1 MNFIP
6 DTAINLTSGDEGR
19 DWLNTQ
25 RYVDALSSC
34 IEDSKGEAPICIG
47 LFGQW
52 GCGKSS
58 VVQTYKSTHAETQ
71 VFIYDAW
78 KYSGDSFRRTFLMQL
93 GKELLGSDFDI
104 EKTLTT
110 FYANETKDTKVTS
123 VINAVRYDIITQIL
137 SVAIVVVLILTLI
150 LQLSSFDAPIT
161 FTSVTQILTLAML
174 IYMHVKDDLKTSVQ
188 TPHMFA
194 PEQFGQYYHDMLNKA
209 RTNNKLTRHL
219 VIVIDN
225 LDRCQP
231 EVAYRM
237 LSDIKSFL
245 DNDNQTTFV
254 IPVDAQ
260 ALEKGILEFKA
271 KDSHEQQVQ
280 AKEFLRKLF
289 NVSITFKPFY
299 VDEVDDFAQKLN
311 QHYQLGYKPDTIGL
325 VSNMYVGNPRRII
338 QLFNNL
344 KAEMLLHEQASEHET
359 MICHLMI
366 LSEEFPSFYSQVVN
380 DTTVLFAQPDLS
392 KADTSLED
400 KDKATISKKR
410 DVHLDTY
417 LRLSQG
423 LVANYSEKV
432 EDVRRLLSNSA
443 RFASIPLDVRTLVIQ
458 ADTKKLLETYK
469 GKDTSALQE
478 YLYFR
483 FKTAITLQQ
492 YDTSVRTL
500 FHVYFALN
508 AANLLTDKSVGQ
520 LAKLL
525 LRDTGLLHL
534 SIGIADI
541 RSAIDLGKKLESHQ
555 CSGLTDRIIALCQ
568 YDTTNLVGDNV
579 PWGKSISADD
589 FFYGCSVW
597 TKEQITPLVIHFAEL
612 YKTDMALA
620 LKYDYK
626 DNAQELFTE
635 SLMRD
640 MASTIDYGKSE
651 TIDVLTGSIVQISLK
666 QMAAAAN
673 FDAFL
678 VALAANK
685 SIPRFDLTPDP
696 HSNNTT
702 AVRPL
707 VQQLVHFYRNWPKG
721 YLKGATKGIRQ
732 LNEKVCHVIGTPGP
746 GNKAINHSYVLDNLC
761 DNDIISEFLNYFYS
775 VSLAT
780 DESVVGK
787 DVLQGL
793 VDNKQTKPQFL
804 DKAKELLSAGY
815 DPKNYLTFFL
825 THGLEQEVIARLGV
839 KSPFARTIIV
849 QLAKKP
855 KQTLAEL
862 VPSDSPSASAAKAGV
877 REALDELFT
886 LKIVKKSNS
895 ISQSEFMLTT

>member
-6 DTAINLTSGDEGR
+6 DTAINLTSEDDGR

-34 IEDSKGEAPICIG
+34 IEDSKGEAPFCIG

-58 VVQTYKSTHAETQ
+58 VVQTYKATHAETK
-71 VFIYDAW
+71 VVIYDAW
-78 KYSGDSFRRTFLMQL
+78 KYSSDSFRRTFLIQL

-104 EKTLTT
+104 EKTLIA

-123 VINAVRYDIITQIL
+123 VINIVRYDIITKIL
-137 SVAIVVVLILTLI
+137 SIGIVVFLLLCIV
-150 LQLSSFDAPIT
+150 LQLSQFEWSFT
-161 FTSVTQILTLAML
+161 LTTLTQVLTLVML

-188 TPHMFA
+188 TPHIFA
-194 PEQFGQYYHDMLNKA
+194 PEQFDQYYRDILLKA
-209 RTNNKLTRHL
+209 RAKNKLTDHL

-245 DNDNQTTFV
+245 GNDSQTTFV

-260 ALEKGILEFKA
+260 ALEMGILDFKA
-271 KDSHEQQVQ
+271 KDSRELKGQT
-280 AKEFLRKLF
+280 KEFLRKLF
-289 NVSITFKPFY
+289 NVSITFKSFH
-299 VDEVDDFAQKLN
+299 VEEVDDFAQKLN
-311 QHYQLGYKPDTIGL
+311 QHYQLGFKPDTIGL

-344 KAEMLLHEQASEHET
+344 KAEMLLHENASEHET

-366 LSEEFPSFYSQVVN
+366 LSEEFPLFYSQVVN
-380 DTTVLFAQPDLS
+380 DTAVLFAQPDFS

-400 KDKATISKKR
+400 KDTATISKTR
-410 DVHLDTY
+410 DAHLETY

-423 LVANYSEKV
+423 LVANYAEK
-432 EDVRRLLSNSA
+432 EEEVRKLLSNSA
-443 RFASIPLDVRTLVIQ
+443 RFASIPLDVRTMVIQ

-469 GKDTSALQE
+469 EKDTVALQE

-483 FKTAITLQQ
+483 FKSAITLQQ

-500 FHVYFALN
+500 FKVYFSLN
-508 AANLLTDKSVGQ
+508 AANLLTDKSIGQ

-525 LRDTGLLHL
+525 LRDTGILHL
-534 SIGIADI
+534 SIDIADI
-541 RSAIDLGKKLESHQ
+541 RSAIDLGRNLESHQ
-555 CSGLTDRIIALCQ
+555 CTTLTDCIIALCQ

-579 PWGKSISADD
+579 PWGKIISADD

-597 TKEQITPLVIHFAEL
+597 SKEQIASLVVHFAEL

-626 DNAQELFTE
+626 DNAQELFCA

-666 QMAAAAN
+666 QMAAASN

-685 SIPRFDLTPDP
+685 SIPRFDLTPDS

-707 VQQLVHFYRNWPKG
+707 VQQLIQFYRNWPKG
-721 YLKGATKGIRQ
+721 YLKGASKGIKQ
-732 LNEKVCHVIGTPGP
+732 LNEKLCHVIGTPGP
-746 GNKAINHSYVLDNLC
+746 GTKAINHSYVLDNLN
-761 DNDIISEFLNYFYS
+761 DNDIISEFLDYFYF

-780 DESVVGK
+780 NEPIVGK

-793 VDNKQTKPQFL
+793 IDNKHTQPQFM
-804 DKAKELLSAGY
+804 DKTRELLSVGY

-825 THGLEQEVIARLGV
+825 TQGLEKEVIGCIDV
-839 KSPFARTIIV
+839 KSPFAKTVII
-849 QLAKKP
+849 QLAKKQ

-877 REALDELFT
+877 RDALHELIT
-886 LKIVKKSNS
+886 LEIVKKSNS
-895 ISQSEFMLTT
+895 ISQSEFMLIT